1 MFSFRSLPIPCSSL
15 SFVHRAKIA
24 NGAIVC
30 CECDLQ
36 GDITIGSRTVIHPR
50 AKIIALSGPIV
61 IGENNIIEEQV
72 QIINSGENTMI
83 IGNNNVFEVDCHVES
98 KNIGDNNIVESKA
111 FVGRETSLSNG
122 CVIGAKCEVLVPE
135 TLQEGSLFYG
145 AGSDVKRRLQS
156 DKPSAQGAQIEF
168 LSKVLPNYHRI
179 RKPLA

>member
-1 MFSFRSLPIPCSSL
+1 MDSLTL
-15 SFVHRAKIA
+15 STAKIA

-50 AKIIALSGPIV
+50 AKIIAISGPII

-72 QIINSGENTMI
+72 QIINRCETPMI

-98 KNIGDNNIVESKA
+98 KFIGDNNIVESKA
-111 FVGRETSLSNG
+111 FVGRQTSLSNG
-122 CVIGAKCEVLVPE
+122 CVIGAKCEVLVAE

-145 AGSDVKRRLQS
+145 AGSDVKRRIQS

>member
-1 MFSFRSLPIPCSSL
+1 MDSLTL
-15 SFVHRAKIA
+15 STAKIA
-24 NGAIVC
+24 SGAIVC
-30 CECDLQ
+30 CECELQ

-72 QIINSGENTMI
+72 QIINSGDEIMT
-83 IGNNNVFEVDCHVES
+83 IGNNNVFEVDCRVES
-98 KNIGDNNIVESKA
+98 KRIGDNNIVESKA
-111 FVGRETSLSNG
+111 FVGKETSLSNG

-145 AGSDVKRRLQS
+145 SGPDVKRRVQA

-179 RKPLA
+179 RKPLV